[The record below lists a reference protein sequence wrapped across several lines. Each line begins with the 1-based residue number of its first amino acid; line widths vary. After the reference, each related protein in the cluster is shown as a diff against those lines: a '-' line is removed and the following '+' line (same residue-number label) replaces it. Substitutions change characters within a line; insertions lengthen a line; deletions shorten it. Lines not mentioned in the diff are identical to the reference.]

1 MKTLAIMEK
10 TNAILEEFT
19 TTIPLFQKDR
29 TLTFASAGTVK
40 NIKNAEAEQETQYK
54 TSFKISPELTVVL
67 LGRITERDQRFL
79 KGKNKTFLRDKHDG
93 YGIFTRIDLSFLT
106 GYGENTASVFHRTYK
121 NDRVDPED
129 TENPAK
135 DFRNWPEE
143 MVLNLVSQ
151 KLFQR
156 AAEESIRIKKNSL
169 FVEIL
174 ETMKIEEL
182 LENPDSG
189 KCNTIFKSLLS
200 AFEKTATNPF
210 GGSSLWQSQK
220 MWVDVLENCIQTDI
234 PINEVAAFCLA
245 TGRFPKKKEL
255 GLEKEKLV
263 IEGPER

>member
-1 MKTLAIMEK
+1 MLKKINTALG
-10 TNAILEEFT
+10 EFT
-19 TTIPLFQKDR
+19 TTISLFQKDR
-29 TLTFASAGTVK
+29 TLTFDSIGTIK

-54 TSFKISPELTVVL
+54 ASFKILPELTVVL
-67 LGRITERDQRFL
+67 LGRITESDQRFL

-106 GYGENTASVFHRTYK
+106 GYGANTASVLHRTYK

-129 TENPAK
+129 TENPAR

-143 MVLNLVSQ
+143 MVLSLVSQ
-151 KLFQR
+151 KLFQK

-182 LENPDSG
+182 LENPDPG

-200 AFEKTATNPF
+200 AFEKTAT
-210 GGSSLWQSQK
+210 QK

>member
-1 MKTLAIMEK
+1 
-10 TNAILEEFT
+10 
-19 TTIPLFQKDR
+19 
-29 TLTFASAGTVK
+29 LTFELTGTIK
-40 NIKNAEAEQETQYK
+40 NIKNTEAEQETQYK
-54 TSFKISPELTVVL
+54 SSFKLSPELTIVL
-67 LGRITERDQRFL
+67 LGRITESDQRFL
-79 KGKNKTFLRDKHDG
+79 KEKNRTFLRDKHDG
-93 YGIFTRIDLSFLT
+93 YGIFTRIDLSLF
-106 GYGENTASVFHRTYK
+106 SVIGDDTSFVLHLTYK

-156 AAEESIRIKKNSL
+156 AAEESIRIKK
-169 FVEIL
+169 
-174 ETMKIEEL
+174 IEEL

-200 AFEKTATNPF
+200 AFEKMVTNPF

-245 TGRFPKKKEL
+245 TGRFPKRKEL
-255 GLEKEKLV
+255 GLEKKKLV